1 MASSLPPLYAL
12 RAFESAARTGSFTL
26 AADALHLTPSAV
38 SKHIK
43 TLEQHFGCRLFQRN
57 GPRIEVT
64 PQGKIFAAELQQGFA
79 RIEQACELFRSHRDL
94 LRLKAPSTLT
104 LRWLLDCLSR
114 FRQTAQ
120 AFDVQAASVWMD
132 IDSVDFFSEPYD
144 CAILLGNGHFGA
156 NTAAAKLFDE
166 WLIPICA
173 PALLADAQ
181 RDLATCPLIHPSPDR
196 RDWRRWL
203 QKSGIAAPIAL
214 TRGQVFDSLEQG
226 NAAAIAGHGVS
237 IGDLALSLRTIEEGL
252 LAVPCDAAV
261 RTGDGY
267 YLVWPEESAKRPLI
281 ERLQAFLAAQTPDV
295 SRAAVRFIG

>member
-26 AADALHLTPSAV
+26 AADELHLTPSAV

-64 PQGKIFAAELQQGFA
+64 PQGKIFAAELQQGFG

-94 LRLKAPSTLT
+94 LRMKAPSTLT

-120 AFDVQAASVWMD
+120 AFEVQAASVWMD

-173 PALLADAQ
+173 PRAARRRAARSRHLPADPSFA
-181 RDLATCPLIHPSPDR
+181 RSARLATLAAKKRHRSPDR
-196 RDWRRWL
+196 SHTRP
-203 QKSGIAAPIAL
+203 GI
-214 TRGQVFDSLEQG
+214 
-226 NAAAIAGHGVS
+226 
-237 IGDLALSLRTIEEGL
+237 
-252 LAVPCDAAV
+252 
-261 RTGDGY
+261 
-267 YLVWPEESAKRPLI
+267 
-281 ERLQAFLAAQTPDV
+281 
-295 SRAAVRFIG
+295 

>member
-26 AADALHLTPSAV
+26 AAEELHLTPSAV

-64 PQGKIFAAELQQGFA
+64 PQGKIFAAELQQGFG

-173 PALLADAQ
+173 PALLADGQ
-181 RDLATCPLIHPSPDR
+181 RDLAACPLIHPSPDR

-203 QKSGIAAPIAL
+203 QKSGIAAPPDLA
-214 TRGQVFDSLEQG
+214 RGQVFDSLEQG
-226 NAAAIAGHGVS
+226 NAAAIAGHGIS
-237 IGDLALSLRTIEEGL
+237 IGIWR
-252 LAVPCDAAV
+252 
-261 RTGDGY
+261 
-267 YLVWPEESAKRPLI
+267 
-281 ERLQAFLAAQTPDV
+281 
-295 SRAAVRFIG
+295 

>member
-26 AADALHLTPSAV
+26 AAEELHLTPSAV

-64 PQGKIFAAELQQGFA
+64 PQGKIFAAELQQGFG

-104 LRWLLDCLSR
+104 MRWLLDCLSR

-173 PALLADAQ
+173 P
-181 RDLATCPLIHPSPDR
+181 RCSPTG
-196 RDWRRWL
+196 
-203 QKSGIAAPIAL
+203 S
-214 TRGQVFDSLEQG
+214 
-226 NAAAIAGHGVS
+226 AISPPA
-237 IGDLALSLRTIEEGL
+237 R
-252 LAVPCDAAV
+252 
-261 RTGDGY
+261 
-267 YLVWPEESAKRPLI
+267 
-281 ERLQAFLAAQTPDV
+281 
-295 SRAAVRFIG
+295 

>member
-120 AFDVQAASVWMD
+120 AFEVQAASVWMD
-132 IDSVDFFSEPYD
+132 IDNVDFFSEPYD
-144 CAILLGNGHFGA
+144 CAILLGNGYFGA
-156 NTAAAKLFDE
+156 NTAAVKLFDE

-173 PALLADAQ
+173 TGGAGCKKAASRPRSILCAARYLI
-181 RDLATCPLIHPSPDR
+181 RWNRATRRPSPGTASR
-196 RDWRRWL
+196 SAIWR
-203 QKSGIAAPIAL
+203 
-214 TRGQVFDSLEQG
+214 
-226 NAAAIAGHGVS
+226 
-237 IGDLALSLRTIEEGL
+237 
-252 LAVPCDAAV
+252 
-261 RTGDGY
+261 
-267 YLVWPEESAKRPLI
+267 
-281 ERLQAFLAAQTPDV
+281 
-295 SRAAVRFIG
+295 

>member
-26 AADALHLTPSAV
+26 AAEELHLTPSAV

-64 PQGKIFAAELQQGFA
+64 PQGKIFAAELQQGFG

-104 LRWLLDCLSR
+104 MRWLLDCLSR

-173 PALLADAQ
+173 PALLADGQ
-181 RDLATCPLIHPSPDR
+181 RDLA
-196 RDWRRWL
+196 
-203 QKSGIAAPIAL
+203 AA
-214 TRGQVFDSLEQG
+214 R
-226 NAAAIAGHGVS
+226 
-237 IGDLALSLRTIEEGL
+237 
-252 LAVPCDAAV
+252 
-261 RTGDGY
+261 
-267 YLVWPEESAKRPLI
+267 
-281 ERLQAFLAAQTPDV
+281 
-295 SRAAVRFIG
+295 